1 MIKIYDSTEKEYATN
16 GLGTVE
22 TYKCEEEK
30 NISLNGWK
38 ITVECPLKYADLI
51 VRDRIATAETK
62 EKGMQPF
69 RIGNV
74 EKKGSR
80 LYFTARHVAFDTENY
95 VLANVRPTGLNPVA
109 YANWLITHADQ
120 TMPFSVKGSAAGT
133 CPTRD
138 FVRKT
143 VKDGL
148 DQMLEDMPDVII
160 DPDKW
165 DINVYDSSRVGSD
178 HGRKITYGR
187 NLQDWQITE
196 NWDDVC
202 TKILPEG
209 PNGLTMPEVYLISD
223 MQYDVPYTKTV
234 SFDIPDKDDAG
245 GTYSDDQKIAML
257 RTQAQEYL
265 KTHANPKVSYEIKS
279 DIPQE
284 LCINDTVRVLH
295 PMLTLTAHVQGY
307 TYDCNSRR
315 VLSVTFGNYDPSPA
329 STLSGT
335 VKDLKKRTEKV
346 RSDQEKAIA
355 IQTALIKNLSK
366 NGYVYIDDNEIDVL
380 DKLPRSSAK
389 NVWRWTLGG
398 LGFSSTGVDGTFTTA
413 ITQDGRINADFITT
427 GVLSADL
434 IKAGVLSDTKGL
446 NTWNMDTGEL
456 HINTLSN
463 LNASNLIQGTLDG
476 WTWSGGVSS
485 GQWESSNPACPET
498 NGRGFM
504 LPTNSDG
511 SWRYSAS
518 KGFVLKNGMNYTLS
532 YYNTAYNCDA
542 VLFIRTDESDSKQW
556 THLLHEDSSN
566 SGAWVKHV
574 IKFKCAKT
582 GTYFCIIGNKQISG
596 LSAGNMALQGLKLEQ
611 GNLATGWT
619 PHPEDMEAHV
629 AITRSKDGSA
639 ALVAEAPNLYFNA
652 SDRITVNAGSK
663 ILYEDVDAIRF
674 MTPRASSPSE
684 NYERGLTQFVKDV
697 MGNADESTYIA
708 GQNLRLYSQGGIS
721 SIYVDNIYVSTNYDS
736 PRSYV
741 KLKDYIKGVMNGT
754 Y

>member
-80 LYFTARHVAFDTENY
+80 LYFTAWHVVFDTENY

-120 TMPFSVKGSAAGT
+120 AMPFSVKGSATGT

-148 DQMLEDMPDVII
+148 DQLLEDMPDVII

-178 HGRKITYGR
+178 QGRKITYGR

-209 PNGLTMPEVYLISD
+209 SNGLTLPEVYLESST
-223 MQYDVPYTKTV
+223 QYATPYTKTI
-234 SFDIPDKDDAG
+234 SFDIPDQDDAG
-245 GTYSDDQKIAML
+245 NAYSDDQKITML
-257 RTQAQEYL
+257 RTQAREYL
-265 KTHANPKVSYEIKS
+265 KTHAAPKVSYEIKS

-335 VKDLKKRTEKV
+335 VEDLKKRTEKV

-434 IKAGVLSDTKGL
+434 IKAGVLQDANGVSQWSL
-446 NTWNMDTGEL
+446 DTGLIKTKKFQAFESVNGKDYPGFVMSSNRFFAYPFRAAAANYL
-456 HINTLSN
+456 VALSLMVN
-463 LNASNLIQGTLDG
+463 DG
-476 WTWSGGVSS
+476 
-485 GQWESSNPACPET
+485 ESSNGKTLYNQPT
-498 NGRGFM
+498 LDIGRGNM
-504 LPTNSDG
+504 
-511 SWRYSAS
+511 
-518 KGFVLKNGMNYTLS
+518 FVIQATTENNDDTEMNGGAFAKHQEIMRF
-532 YYNTAYNCDA
+532 NT
-542 VLFIRTDESDSKQW
+542 
-556 THLLHEDSSN
+556 
-566 SGAWVKHV
+566 G
-574 IKFKCAKT
+574 
-582 GTYFCIIGNKQISG
+582 
-596 LSAGNMALQGLKLEQ
+596 
-611 GNLATGWT
+611 
-619 PHPEDMEAHV
+619 
-629 AITRSKDGSA
+629 
-639 ALVAEAPNLYFNA
+639 
-652 SDRITVNAGSK
+652 
-663 ILYEDVDAIRF
+663 
-674 MTPRASSPSE
+674 
-684 NYERGLTQFVKDV
+684 
-697 MGNADESTYIA
+697 
-708 GQNLRLYSQGGIS
+708 YSQNNGEVRMAVPWDTTGGYDFKFHNESGTCAMEIGYGKPPEVGFS
-721 SIYVDNIYVSTNYDS
+721 SSDFFYVRWKNSTGYRCIHHHCFYDIC
-736 PRSYV
+736 
-741 KLKDYIKGVMNGT
+741 DYCLFWHSKRICNWYYRINHSSCGYILLPIFLSSKCVRCSV
-754 Y
+754 